1 MEDRIKLLEAV
12 IETLE
17 RAERE
22 VREARENLAKI
33 DAELALSKKEHDIW
47 HAANDTAGGAD

>member
-1 MEDRIKLLEAV
+1 MEDRIKLLEAI

-33 DAELALSKKEHDIW
+33 DAQL
-47 HAANDTAGGAD
+47 AANEARSAEWGRGVSAGGAE

>member
-1 MEDRIKLLEAV
+1 MEDRIKILADI

-33 DAELALSKKEHDIW
+33 DAQLALSKKEYDIW
-47 HAANDTAGGAD
+47 HAANNTDGGAE